1 VSGVVERFPSL
12 FRLTGRARPRKLGR
26 TAVGFAMSVG
36 SLASIVGFAA
46 LSFLGATLPAA
57 AQAESATGQSGT
69 SLTLPQTTRS
79 RIEIYLRPLLYRRCT
94 DWYELQHRP
103 SGTVLYPHM
112 RCWWVRG

>member
-1 VSGVVERFPSL
+1 MNGRKTHGSSRRPSPRQAAVSQI
-12 FRLTGRARPRKLGR
+12 
-26 TAVGFAMSVG
+26 G
-36 SLASIVGFAA
+36 SLAAIVGFAA

-57 AQAESATGQSGT
+57 AQAESATGQGGT

-79 RIEIYLRPLLYRRCT
+79 RIEIYPRPLLYRRCT

-103 SGTVLYPHM
+103 SGTVLFPHM